1 MITQV
6 RTVLVQVLE
15 LLLWL
20 VGFLALLQV
29 LFGTDATT
37 FFGMD
42 VVGNIGAIMQQ
53 FGNAGLVGLVAAIVI
68 AYLILRAGASL
79 PRRQGPGD

>member
-1 MITQV
+1 MLAQV
-6 RTVLVQVLE
+6 KTVLVQVLE

-29 LFGTDATT
+29 LFGTDATN

-42 VVGNIGAIMQQ
+42 VVGNIGRIMQQ
-53 FGNAGLVGLVAAIVI
+53 FGSAGLVGLVAAIAI
-68 AYLILRAGASL
+68 AYLILRARSS
-79 PRRQGPGD
+79 QPGR